1 MLKNY
6 ILAEFGSKSF
16 DRITHEF
23 IDEHCKF
30 FLESG
35 GENGTGLLAKTVSD
49 ILSTIR
55 NIKKFANEKGICISY
70 DANAIQIKQNAK
82 SMRVLNKT

>member
-6 ILAEFGSKSF
+6 ILAKFGSKSF

-49 ILSTIR
+49 NFIHNS
-55 NIKKFANEKGICISY
+55 KY
-70 DANAIQIKQNAK
+70 
-82 SMRVLNKT
+82 